1 MPVKCDVCIHPGKW
15 LSMDRADSGFCPGAC
30 ASKNRHKSMISIALQ
45 CWSSGKYHP
54 QVHTQCEQRRSKAGV
69 QTMLLH
75 LAKQWSPSA
84 RQILSGKGPKKA
96 FCCRLLIQWHAYKRA
111 HTQCLRPMCFA
122 AHSSSTKWIQ
132 LYHLPLQPGW
142 IALPTQPLLCAQT
155 SSCTLLH
162 RELEAWVLVSFSFF
176 PF

>member
-1 MPVKCDVCIHPGKW
+1 MWCVYPSREVAWYGQSRLWILPRCVCLKEQ
-15 LSMDRADSGFCPGAC
+15 AQ
-30 ASKNRHKSMISIALQ
+30 SMISIALQ

-54 QVHTQCEQRRSKAGV
+54 QAHTQCEQRRSKAGV

-96 FCCRLLIQWHAYKRA
+96 FCRLLIQWHAYKRA